1 MAARLAAL
9 RDAGV
14 STFIDLTSP
23 ADPVPAYVPLDRPGL
38 PGERLSHLIADFGVP
53 AVETMARIEA
63 DVQRTLAAG
72 RALYLHCR
80 AGIGRTG
87 MIAACLMVS
96 AGASADQA
104 LVWLLAKW
112 QVVDKRVTEPNTPET
127 EAQREFVRRWE
138 SHLRAQ
144 AMTRP

>member
-1 MAARLAAL
+1 MATRLAAL

-14 STFIDLTSP
+14 STFIDLTAP
-23 ADPVPAYVPLDRPGL
+23 ADPVPAYVALDLPGL
-38 PGERLSHLIADFGVP
+38 PGERLSHPIADFGVP
-53 AVETMARIEA
+53 AVETMARIAA
-63 DVQRTLAAG
+63 DVERTFAAG
-72 RALYLHCR
+72 RSLYLHCR

-87 MIAACLMVS
+87 TVAACLMVS

-104 LVWLLAKW
+104 LAWLLAKW

-138 SHLRAQ
+138 AWLRPGC
-144 AMTRP
+144 R